1 MAGEIRMKL
10 TDVKIT
16 DLTRTIP
23 TMIANGGF
31 KAVLEVGRSR
41 IYSNRIDLLLRRDMT
56 IPFKAPTAKIPIHLR
71 ELQISDIPKIVKSV
85 AERLPAIK
93 AGLQTCYVA
102 VTNNDEICYM
112 QWLIASSQNHLRP
125 RNVGLVLQPNEMM
138 LEWAYTFE
146 KFRGLGIM
154 ASAMALIS
162 ERAALAGA
170 HWALTLVEQNNIA
183 SLKGCKNA
191 GFRPYKL
198 REEQW
203 RALRLSQKYKLLP
216 HDALYSFETPQA
228 P

>member
-1 MAGEIRMKL
+1 LKL
-10 TDVKIT
+10 ADVKIT
-16 DLTRTIP
+16 DLTKTIP
-23 TMIANGGF
+23 TMIANGKF

-41 IYSNRIDLLLRRDMT
+41 IYSNRTDILLRRDLT
-56 IPFKAPTAKIPIHLR
+56 KPFKAPAAKIPIHLR
-71 ELQISDIPKIVKSV
+71 ELQISDIPKILKTI

-102 VTNNDEICYM
+102 VTDDDEICYM

-125 RNVGLVLQPNEMM
+125 RNVGLILQPDEML

-146 KFRGLGIM
+146 KFRGLGVM
-154 ASAMALIS
+154 AAAMALIS
-162 ERAALAGA
+162 ERAALVGA

-191 GFRPYKL
+191 GYRPYKL
-198 REEQW
+198 RAEQW
-203 RALRLSQKYKLLP
+203 RVLRLSQEYRMLP
-216 HDALYSFETPQA
+216 PDSLYSFETPPA

>member
-1 MAGEIRMKL
+1 MKL

-16 DLTRTIP
+16 DLTKTIP

-41 IYSNRIDLLLRRDMT
+41 IYSNRIDFLLRRDLT
-56 IPFKAPTAKIPIHLR
+56 VPFKTPVAKIPIHLR
-71 ELQISDIPKIVKSV
+71 ELQIGDIPKIVKSV

-102 VTNNDEICYM
+102 TTDDGEICYM

-125 RNVGLVLQPNEMM
+125 HNVGLALQSNEMM

-154 ASAMALIS
+154 ASAMAMIS
-162 ERAALAGA
+162 ERAASTGA

-198 REEQW
+198 REERW
-203 RALRLSQKYKLLP
+203 RALRLRQEYKLLP
-216 HDALYSFETPQA
+216 ESALYSFETPDM

>member
-1 MAGEIRMKL
+1 MKL
-10 TDVKIT
+10 TDVKIS

-23 TMIANGGF
+23 TMIANEGF
-31 KAVLEVGRSR
+31 KAVLDVGKSR
-41 IYSNRIDLLLRRDMT
+41 IYSNRIDLLLRRDLT
-56 IPFKAPTAKIPIHLR
+56 VPFQAPTAKIPIHLR

-102 VTNNDEICYM
+102 TTDDDEICYM

-125 RNVGLVLQPNEMM
+125 HNVGLVLQPDEML

-162 ERAALAGA
+162 ERAVLAGA

-183 SLKGCKNA
+183 SLKGCRNA

-203 RALRLSQKYKLLP
+203 RVLRLSQTYQPLP
-216 HDALYSFETPQA
+216 ENALYSFETPA
-228 P
+228 TP